1 MKLVNLFQEIRGDL
15 AREVDLTAEQEYL
28 DEASIIHD
36 GVAGVRIPELAPFC
50 TRTMTSM
57 EYIDG
62 IKITDMKG
70 SKKQR
75 QELTNLVFEAILCM
89 PRFALKRLVVVSW
102 RSPCRDHRGF

>member
-1 MKLVNLFQEIRGDL
+1 MKLVNLFQEIRGDS
-15 AREVDLTAEQEYL
+15 AREVDLTTEQEYL
-28 DEASIIHD
+28 DEASIIQD

-70 SKKQR
+70 SKKTATGTD
-75 QELTNLVFEAILCM
+75 E
-89 PRFALKRLVVVSW
+89 P
-102 RSPCRDHRGF
+102 GF